1 MAFIEMS
8 MYSDSLCMDTNVN
21 VLLPEIRRGKTPFE
35 PDRKYPV
42 IYCLHGHGDDQ
53 TAYIRKSMIEI
64 YTRDLP
70 VIVVMP
76 TTHRGSYVDGK
87 YNYRYYTFLTEELP
101 VRIANYFPASVKRE
115 DTFIMGNSMGGYGA
129 FRLAMGRPDLYAAA
143 VSLSGAIGERKDDR
157 PMLKNTYDAEK
168 LQYMNFGDYDEY
180 INSDNDLNTLALKL
194 DKYEGEKPRLRHV
207 CGVDDKL
214 TYQSGLDF
222 MKFVK
227 ENTSLDIDYEEGPG
241 GHNWGFWNPQIK
253 KAIAFFG
260 FGDFDYKY

>member
-8 MYSDSLCMDTNVN
+8 MYSDSLCMDTNIN
-21 VLLPEIRRGKTPFE
+21 ILLPEVRRGKTPFE
-35 PDRKYPV
+35 PNRKYPV

-53 TAYIRKSMIEI
+53 TAYIRKSMIEV

-87 YNYRYYTFLTEELP
+87 YNYQYFKFLTEELP
-101 VRIANYFPASVKRE
+101 IRIANYFPASTKRE
-115 DTFIMGNSMGGYGA
+115 ETFVMGNSMGGYGA

-143 VSLSGAIGERKDDR
+143 VSLSGTIGEIKKER
-157 PMLKNTYDAEK
+157 PMLKNTYDSEK
-168 LQYMNFGDYDEY
+168 LQYMNFGDYEEY
-180 INSDNDLNTLALKL
+180 KNSDNNLNTLALKL

-207 CGVDDKL
+207 CGTEDAL

-222 MKFVK
+222 MNFIK
-227 ENTSLDIDYEEGPG
+227 ENTSLKIDYEEGPG
-241 GHNWGFWNPQIK
+241 GHNWGFWNPQIE
-253 KAIAFFG
+253 KALEFFG
-260 FGDFDYKY
+260 FNKFSYKY